1 MQFDTTLSL
10 RYEQLQNAWN
20 ICVQRIWRD
29 GDGGVKP
36 PNWWPKK
43 SRVLKSVLINTVWI
57 RPLNSTNN
65 TKKNAKLV
73 CLETSLYFLSVV
85 LVLTTFHWLGYVW
98 FVYRIFAC
106 HKMCSTSKK
115 SLQPAFD
122 WLRKWRVKFSTRVWH
137 PQVITASTTTY
148 PPLLSYPGCGLE
160 FFMLLLQY
168 FYIFWIPP
176 HISQVVFCCVTKLAY
191 PCCRLRNS
199 EINTWPS
206 FLHLWPYGPTKT
218 SKNGCFRKTPGRP
231 LLVQCIE
238 KLSY

>member
-1 MQFDTTLSL
+1 MQFDTTPSL

-29 GDGGVKP
+29 RDGGVKP

-57 RPLNSTNN
+57 TPLNSTNN
-65 TKKNAKLV
+65 RKKNAKLV
-73 CLETSLYFLSVV
+73 WMETSLYFLSVV

-122 WLRKWRVKFSTRVWH
+122 WLRKWRLKFSTRVWH
-137 PQVITASTTTY
+137 PQVITA
-148 PPLLSYPGCGLE
+148 
-160 FFMLLLQY
+160 LLLLTHPSY
-168 FYIFWIPP
+168 LTLDVASSF
-176 HISQVVFCCVTKLAY
+176 SCSCCSPSTSSEFR
-191 PCCRLRNS
+191 PTSPRLCSVASRS
-199 EINTWPS
+199 WLI
-206 FLHLWPYGPTKT
+206 HA
-218 SKNGCFRKTPGRP
+218 
-231 LLVQCIE
+231 VA
-238 KLSY
+238 

>member
-1 MQFDTTLSL
+1 MQFDTTPSL

-43 SRVLKSVLINTVWI
+43 SRDLKSVLINTVWI
-57 RPLNSTNN
+57 RPLSSTNN
-65 TKKNAKLV
+65 RKKNAKLV
-73 CLETSLYFLSVV
+73 WIETSLYFLSVV
-85 LVLTTFHWLGYVW
+85 CISNICLSQNVQHLKKITTTGFWLIKKVACKIQHTRLTPSSDN
-98 FVYRIFAC
+98 R
-106 HKMCSTSKK
+106 
-115 SLQPAFD
+115 
-122 WLRKWRVKFSTRVWH
+122 
-137 PQVITASTTTY
+137 STTTY

-160 FFMLLLQY
+160 FFMLLLQS

-191 PCCRLRNS
+191 PRCRLRNS

-206 FLHLWPYGPTKT
+206 FLYVCPYGHTKT
-218 SKNGCFRKTPGRP
+218 SKNECLRKPPGRP
-231 LLVQCIE
+231 QLVQRIE
-238 KLSY
+238 KLS